1 MADDRQACKVVYG
14 MSLCPAGTSLLADD
28 DPLLLHWWEAELR
41 GRHVAHMEVYLAPLQ
56 NGKVINQSQI

>member
-41 GRHVAHMEVYLAPLQ
+41 GRHVAHVEGSTPLQ